1 MDSIPHRTN
10 PPSLYEIL
18 AADKESTPEEIRR
31 AYRAKAL
38 ETHPDKL
45 DPSASPEEKQASEAK
60 FRQVHEAFEVLRDPY
75 KRRSYD
81 IQRGFRPQTT
91 RRWTDGEI
99 SEEQRRRME
108 DRQEWARKQREQYEE
123 RMRNI
128 RARAAVER
136 EEMKKREQEAAEYRA
151 MVERMLAELYRK
163 NPGWAKREQE
173 AAEYK
178 ENLQRPPKGSAKT
191 RPSPVSS

>member
-1 MDSIPHRTN
+1 MDSNPNTTE

-18 AADKESTPEEIRR
+18 GVDKSSTAEEIKR
-31 AYRAKAL
+31 AYRQKAL

-45 DPSASPEEKQASEAK
+45 DPNASQEDKEASEAK
-60 FRQVHEAFEVLRDPY
+60 FREAHEAFEVLRDAY
-75 KRRSYD
+75 KRRTYD
-81 IQRGFRPQTT
+81 IQRGFRPQNS

-108 DRQEWARKQREQYEE
+108 DRHEWARKQRDHFEE
-123 RMRNI
+123 RMRNL
-128 RARAAVER
+128 RVRAAAER
-136 EEMKKREQEAAEYRA
+136 EEMRKREQEAAEYRA

-163 NPGWAKREQE
+163 NPEWAER
-173 AAEYK
+173 K
-178 ENLQRPPKGSAKT
+178 ENLQRPPKGDAKT